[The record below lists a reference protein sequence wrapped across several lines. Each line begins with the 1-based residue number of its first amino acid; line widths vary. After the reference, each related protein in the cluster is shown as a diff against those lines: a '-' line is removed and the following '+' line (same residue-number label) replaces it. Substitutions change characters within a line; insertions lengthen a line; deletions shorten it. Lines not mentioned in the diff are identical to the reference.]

1 MTRRDDATE
10 LQVQAARPDA
20 STWLAANAGSG
31 KTRVLTDRVARLLLE
46 GVDPQRILC
55 LTYTK
60 AAASEMQNRL
70 FKSLGQWA
78 MLRDDPLRRALDK
91 LGASGSLEPQ
101 NLAHARTLFARA
113 IETPGGLKI
122 QTIHSFCATLLR
134 RFPLEAGVSPQ
145 FREMEDR
152 AATLLRRQIVDDM
165 AAGHDVGSVDG
176 LAAYLSEDGLDD
188 LTASLA
194 RHREDFA
201 HERDWPDIADA
212 FGLPADYDDT
222 ALLSEAFQASDRDL
236 FKEIVP
242 VLRTGGKTDAKN
254 ADSLAGIDSFDLTAL
269 AVLERVFLTGA
280 SAKSPF
286 SAKIG
291 SVPSKAL
298 QNGALS
304 HRMPEI
310 DALMARVETARDR
323 RCRLAAARKAFGLH
337 AFAARFLPEYAHRKK
352 QRGWLDFD
360 DLILK
365 ARRLLTDPAV
375 AAWVLYRLDGGID
388 HILIDEAQDTS
399 PEQWD
404 VIEKLTQEFTGGA
417 GAPSG
422 VERTIFVVGDKKQS
436 IYSFQGADPEA
447 SDRMQADFAQRLS
460 DIGSDLR
467 SLSMGF
473 SFRSSSAILAL
484 VDAVFADRTAAG
496 FAKGARHRAFKT
508 ALPGRVDL
516 WPPVPPRLEDDEN
529 PWFAPVD
536 LRAKT
541 NEAKVLAYRIADAIK
556 RMIETGEQIPVDESE
571 PGTVRWRS
579 VTAGDVLIL
588 VRRRSDLFAEI
599 IRACKATG
607 LPIAGA
613 DRLKLAAELAVKDL
627 GALMS
632 FLATPEDDLSLAA
645 ALKSPIFGWDEAAL
659 FRLAHGR
666 RVCYLWPAL
675 RAARDRHPETLA
687 ILDDL
692 MGQTDFLR
700 PYDLIERILTR
711 HGGRAALL
719 ARLGP
724 EAEDGIDAL
733 LSQALAYERTDIPSL
748 TGFLHWMETDEVEI
762 KRQLGTA
769 KGQVRVMTV
778 HGSKGLES
786 PIVILPDTGRWPRRP
801 GGPISMRD
809 DVPVW
814 RVATGDMPEPM
825 TAAQEAERDRQDH
838 ERLRL
843 LYVALTRAEKWLIV
857 AAAGEL
863 GRTGDTWH
871 DRVRGGMEQLT
882 TNIHSFPTGE
892 GLRFEHGD
900 WTGLARSPTS
910 ATEDTPSTLPD
921 LFQRPASPVAAAAPI
936 LSPSDL
942 GGAKALPGDSG
953 LGDEAAKRRGTAIH
967 TLLERLPAV
976 DPADWPQMADL
987 LLGDLDADAR
997 RDTLREA
1004 QTVLTAPDSIHIFSG
1019 DALVEVPFTAEIAN
1033 RRIHGAIDRL
1043 LVAPEHVLAIDFKS
1057 NAAVPTRA
1065 EDVPE
1070 GLLRQM
1076 GAYASALG
1084 QIYPDRRIE
1093 TAILWTRSATLMPLA
1108 QELVM
1113 GALHRAL
1120 CLDGE
1125 TRRS

>member
-1 MTRRDDATE
+1 
-10 LQVQAARPDA
+10 
-20 STWLAANAGSG
+20 
-31 KTRVLTDRVARLLLE
+31 
-46 GVDPQRILC
+46 
-55 LTYTK
+55 
-60 AAASEMQNRL
+60 
-70 FKSLGQWA
+70 
-78 MLRDDPLRRALDK
+78 
-91 LGASGSLEPQ
+91 
-101 NLAHARTLFARA
+101 
-113 IETPGGLKI
+113 
-122 QTIHSFCATLLR
+122 
-134 RFPLEAGVSPQ
+134 
-145 FREMEDR
+145 
-152 AATLLRRQIVDDM
+152 
-165 AAGHDVGSVDG
+165 
-176 LAAYLSEDGLDD
+176 
-188 LTASLA
+188 
-194 RHREDFA
+194 
-201 HERDWPDIADA
+201 
-212 FGLPADYDDT
+212 
-222 ALLSEAFQASDRDL
+222 
-236 FKEIVP
+236 
-242 VLRTGGKTDAKN
+242 
-254 ADSLAGIDSFDLTAL
+254 
-269 AVLERVFLTGA
+269 
-280 SAKSPF
+280 
-286 SAKIG
+286 
-291 SVPSKAL
+291 
-298 QNGALS
+298 
-304 HRMPEI
+304 
-310 DALMARVETARDR
+310 
-323 RCRLAAARKAFGLH
+323 
-337 AFAARFLPEYAHRKK
+337 
-352 QRGWLDFD
+352 
-360 DLILK
+360 
-365 ARRLLTDPAV
+365 
-375 AAWVLYRLDGGID
+375 
-388 HILIDEAQDTS
+388 
-399 PEQWD
+399 
-404 VIEKLTQEFTGGA
+404 
-417 GAPSG
+417 
-422 VERTIFVVGDKKQS
+422 
-436 IYSFQGADPEA
+436 
-447 SDRMQADFAQRLS
+447 
-460 DIGSDLR
+460 
-467 SLSMGF
+467 
-473 SFRSSSAILAL
+473 
-484 VDAVFADRTAAG
+484 
-496 FAKGARHRAFKT
+496 
-508 ALPGRVDL
+508 
-516 WPPVPPRLEDDEN
+516 
-529 PWFAPVD
+529 
-536 LRAKT
+536 
-541 NEAKVLAYRIADAIK
+541 
-556 RMIETGEQIPVDESE
+556 
-571 PGTVRWRS
+571 
-579 VTAGDVLIL
+579 
-588 VRRRSDLFAEI
+588 
-599 IRACKATG
+599 
-607 LPIAGA
+607 
-613 DRLKLAAELAVKDL
+613 
-627 GALMS
+627 MS

-786 PIVILPDTGRWPRRP
+786 PIVILPDTGRWPSRS
-801 GGPISMRD
+801 GGPILMQD

-825 TAAQEAERDRQDH
+825 TGAKEAERDRQDR

-857 AAAGEL
+857 AAAGDL

-871 DRVRGGMEQLT
+871 DRVRGAMERLT
-882 TNIHSFPTGE
+882 TNIYSFPTGE
-892 GLRFEHGD
+892 GLRLEHGD
-900 WTGLARSPTS
+900 WAGLAQSPTS
-910 ATEDTPSTLPD
+910 ATEDTPGTLPD

-953 LGDEAAKRRGTAIH
+953 LDDEAAKRRGTAIH

-1093 TAILWTRSATLMPLA
+1093 TVILWTRSATLMPLA